1 MIEARAPAKIII
13 LGEHFVVHGSHALA
27 ASIDRYITVTASHHT
42 SDVLIASGRA
52 VKAEHIFNS
61 VDRITRGRHVKLTVR
76 SQVPNGAGLGSS
88 AALSI
93 ASAIAVSKLFNIK
106 PDPSLLFDISM
117 EAERYVHRN
126 PSGVD
131 VAASLYGGF
140 VLFKRGELRIVK
152 AQPISFLVVDS
163 RQRRI
168 TGNLV
173 SRVKKFMDYNPEL
186 FASLV
191 SASDLMSVRGAQ
203 AIEDGN
209 LKQVASYMNVTQH
222 FLELIGVS
230 TPKIKSIIDRL
241 NGKVFGAKLTGAGGG
256 GCVIAIPSSGNGLK
270 SGYMVKAGVDGALKI
285 NFGMQPEPS
294 SSAGPWDKG

>member
-27 ASIDRYITVTASHHT
+27 ASIDRYITVTASYHS
-42 SDVLIASGRA
+42 SDVLIASGKA

-61 VDRITRGRHVKLTVR
+61 VDKITRGRHVKLIVK

-93 ASAIAVSKLFNIK
+93 ASTIAVSKLFDVK

-117 EAERYVHRN
+117 EAEKYIHRN

-140 VLFKRGELRIVK
+140 VLFKRGELRIIK
-152 AQPISFLVVDS
+152 AQPIRFLVVDS

-173 SRVKKFMDYNPEL
+173 SRVKEFMEHNPEL
-186 FASLV
+186 FTSLV
-191 SASDLMSVRGAQ
+191 SVSDLMSIKGAQ
-203 AIEDGN
+203 AIENGN
-209 LKQVASYMNVTQH
+209 VEQVGSYMNVTQH

-230 TPKIKSIIDRL
+230 TPKIKSIIEYL

-256 GCVIAIPSSGNGLK
+256 GCVIAIPRIGNGLK
-270 SGYMVKAGVDGALKI
+270 SGYMVKAGVDGAYKI
-285 NFGMQPEPS
+285 NYGKQLEPS
-294 SSAGPWDKG
+294 TAADDVA